1 MNRLPIAIVP
11 LVMLTLGCESED
23 KRVAR
28 VATEAAERQADQNRE
43 MARLNREVAS
53 GARRLVEQDATA
65 RREFAGVHRDLQA
78 ERLVLAEGWDN
89 LESQRQQMALQ
100 QRRETILQTTF
111 QGSAVVAIVLA
122 FLGLCWLFL
131 TTGRSEP
138 EIEQTI
144 SEYLLL
150 EVFQNPNED
159 PSPIEQGPC
168 SPLKQITTE
177 DASAE
182 I

>member
-1 MNRLPIAIVP
+1 MNRLPGKS
-11 LVMLTLGCESED
+11 LVLLVILALGCESED

-28 VATEAAERQADQNRE
+28 IATEAAERQADQNRE
-43 MARLNREVAS
+43 MLKLNREVAS

-78 ERLVLAEGWDN
+78 ERLVLAKGWDN

-100 QRRETILQTTF
+100 RRRETILQTTF

-122 FLGLCWLFL
+122 SLGLCWLFL

-138 EIEQTI
+138 EIEQTM

-150 EVFQNPNED
+150 EVFQDPNEELRQ
-159 PSPIEQGPC
+159 IEQDSC
-168 SPLKQITTE
+168 SSLKQITDE
-177 DASAE
+177 DKSA
-182 I
+182 